1 MARPDYILHTRISL
15 AKHTLMSKNHML
27 LILLTCFLL
36 FSLGA
41 CSAGTAG
48 TPTTSSPTVA
58 HPTPT
63 PTNLPSG
70 IVLYQANW
78 SHGLS
83 GLQVTPGW
91 KVVQGMLVANSS
103 DPATIT
109 IPYRSAVADYAI
121 EVRLQIV
128 RLLQTNGGYF
138 SIFATRAADKDGFQ
152 AGVSDLKGTEPR
164 PNGSHPQAQVFID
177 PMGSMPQGS
186 GLPIDYEPGFQW
198 HTFRVEV
205 LGNEA
210 RLLVDGVQIGNA
222 SSEQT
227 DMLSNG
233 PLGLTC
239 ALVVLRVSS
248 LRILTL

>member
-1 MARPDYILHTRISL
+1 MARPDYILHARISL
-15 AKHTLMSKNHML
+15 ATHTLMSKNHVL
-27 LILLTCFLL
+27 IILLTSFLL

-41 CSAGTAG
+41 CSTGTAD

-58 HPTPT
+58 HPT

-83 GLQVTPGW
+83 GLQVSPGW
-91 KVVQGMLVANSS
+91 KVVQGMLEANSS

-109 IPYRSAVADYAI
+109 VPYRPVVANYAI

-177 PMGSMPQGS
+177 PMSSMPQGS

-198 HTFRVEV
+198 HTFRVEI

-222 SSEQT
+222 SSDQT
-227 DMLSNG
+227 DTLSNG
-233 PLGLTC
+233 PIGLTS

-248 LRILTL
+248 LRVLTL